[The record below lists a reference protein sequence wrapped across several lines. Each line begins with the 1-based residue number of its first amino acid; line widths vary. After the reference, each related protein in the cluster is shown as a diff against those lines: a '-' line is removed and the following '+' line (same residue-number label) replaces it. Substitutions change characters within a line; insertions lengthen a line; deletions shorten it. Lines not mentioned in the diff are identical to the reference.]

1 LGLAGQFYI
10 PGQGPKTLDVAE
22 ELMRGLRA

>member
-1 LGLAGQFYI
+1 LAGQFYI

-22 ELMRGLRA
+22 ELMRGLRT

>member
-22 ELMRGLRA
+22 ELMRVLRT